1 MATFTTTQNTVKF
14 TDTDGEV
21 TFTATRPAVTFTAA
35 YQSVVGSGSSSSEVF
50 RATGYVSS
58 PLVDIGASITA
69 GVLTWPDIAGV
80 VTGTR
85 VMFDDTGLGANRG
98 IWVALDDPGN
108 PGFTDGT
115 FEFAP
120 ASDQPYGSL
129 DHSGS
134 VGSFGT
140 NIVTQTP
147 AVGVVQYGDGAWR
160 FVDFSTYT
168 PAVGADWAD
177 PDPTTY
183 ATALDALAAAGG
195 GGAAL
200 SDATPA
206 DLGTAAAGVATDAS
220 RSDHVHDRPTA
231 AEVSVDASGFNG
243 NLTTA
248 DDTVQEVAQKL
259 DDLTIPAAGIPATL
273 VDGKG
278 ELIVGSAADT
288 VDNLAVGTDGHV
300 LTLDSAQTLGV
311 KWAAA
316 TGGGIADPGGANDDF
331 LQRKAGAWTNR
342 TVAQV
347 RTDLALGGPTGF
359 YEDNVYHG
367 LLGHMHTQ
375 MGGGGTGV
383 VYGANLLVLWRIMPI
398 ETIDVDGLT
407 FLVNTDGGSGAL
419 ARVGIYAA
427 DTSTTAPIGAP
438 IAESGDV
445 NVNVANGTIVTGTF
459 TAGRLTGYTPYWAAF
474 VTNSAT
480 LSVRYLAGA
489 VNNAAAAMDSGV
501 TTSSNHIGRRVSHT
515 FGALPSNPSASFNTG
530 IGSLPGVLWRTQRI

>member
-1 MATFTTTQNTVKF
+1 MATFTTTQTTVKF

-35 YQSVVGSGSSSSEVF
+35 YQSVVGSGGSTEVF
-50 RATGYVSS
+50 RANYYQSA
-58 PLVDIGASITA
+58 PLVDFGASITA
-69 GVLTWPDIAGV
+69 GVLTWSVFDGFEIPV
-80 VTGTR
+80 R
-85 VMFDDTGLGANRG
+85 VMFDDSGLGADRG
-98 IWVALDDPGN
+98 IWVAVEDPGN

-115 FEFAP
+115 FAFADT
-120 ASDQPYGSL
+120 AEQPYAST
-129 DHSGS
+129 DNSGA

-140 NIVTQTP
+140 SFAGGAAAGT
-147 AVGVVQYGDGAWR
+147 VVYENGSWS
-160 FVDFSTYT
+160 FINYSTYS
-168 PAVGADWAD
+168 PADGDDWAD
-177 PDPTTY
+177 PDPQTFS
-183 ATALDALAAAGG
+183 AALDALAAAGG
-195 GGAAL
+195 GGASL

-206 DLGTAAAGVATDAS
+206 DLGTASAGVATDAS

-288 VDNLAVGTDGHV
+288 VDNLAIGTDGHV

-375 MGGGGTGV
+375 IGGGGTGV
-383 VYGANLLVLWRIMPI
+383 VHGANLLVMWRIMPI

-427 DTSTTAPIGAP
+427 DTSTTAPTGAP

-445 NVNVANGTIVTGTF
+445 NVNVTNGTIVTGTF

-489 VNNAAAAMDSGV
+489 VNNQAAAMDSGV
-501 TTSSNHIGRRVSHT
+501 TTSSNHIGRRVAHT
-515 FGALPSNPSASFNTG
+515 FGALPSNPSATFNTNV
-530 IGSLPGVLWRTQRI
+530 GSLPGVLWRTQRI